1 MIGGMSDKL
10 RRALRTISPLI
21 GVQIFLVG
29 INIATG
35 VGEGFRGGFWAVY
48 PLLAMGI
55 PEFIILT
62 RVALSEDKDESETQS
77 VPAARAVIQPA
88 TAATPVQAGSPVD
101 ANFASD
107 VARVRSYRLELD
119 RLARNAAGSSQ
130 GMRLTD
136 LSRQFA
142 DWEKNVQ
149 NMAERITGFK
159 RNSIIQQDLR
169 AVPDAIAKLQ
179 IQLSAETDPR
189 IRATL
194 QKTLANRQGQLDSL
208 STLTTTMRHAEVQFE
223 STIASLGTIYTQAL
237 AGQGTNQVADYSN
250 LAGEV
255 NDQVRNLDDQLAA
268 LEEVRLG
275 RATSNLG

>member
-1 MIGGMSDKL
+1 MIGGMSGKL
-10 RRALRTISPLI
+10 RRALRTIAPLI
-21 GVQIFLVG
+21 GVQIFLIG
-29 INIATG
+29 INITTG

-62 RVALSEDKDESETQS
+62 RVALSEDEDKSEIQS
-77 VPAARAVIQPA
+77 VPAARSVLQPA
-88 TAATPVQAGSPVD
+88 TAATPVQTASPVE
-101 ANFASD
+101 ANLASD

-119 RLARNAAGSSQ
+119 RLAKNATGSSQ

-179 IQLSAETDPR
+179 IQLSVEIDPR

-255 NDQVRNLDDQLAA
+255 NDQVRSLDDQLAA